1 MEKLLQ
7 NFKYYKQEKE
17 NPFKGTD
24 ANAAMWWDGER
35 VLFENAQSDPEY
47 LGRLNNEFDEALAA
61 GACSGVLVDE
71 GIAREKRAIIFFL
84 DIWHGKFFPY
94 ESANQIKQ
102 Y

>member
-17 NPFKGTD
+17 NPFKVTD

-71 GIAREKRAIIFFL
+71 KVAREKRAIIFFL

>member
-1 MEKLLQ
+1 MEKLLI

-17 NPFKGTD
+17 NPYKGTD

-35 VLFENAQSDPEY
+35 LLFEKVQADPEY
-47 LGRLNNEFDEALAA
+47 YNKLNKEFDEALAA
-61 GACSGVLVDE
+61 GACSGVLADE
-71 GIAREKRAIIFFL
+71 NNAREKRAIIFFL

-94 ESANQIKQ
+94 DSADQIKQ